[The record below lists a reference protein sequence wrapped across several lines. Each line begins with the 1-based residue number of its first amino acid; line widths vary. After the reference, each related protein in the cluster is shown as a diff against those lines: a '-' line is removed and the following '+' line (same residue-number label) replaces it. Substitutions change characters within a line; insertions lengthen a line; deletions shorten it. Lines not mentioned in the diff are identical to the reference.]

1 MYLTR
6 ITELAQSALN
16 ALLRGDP
23 ETSSRL
29 AEMAGRCVAID
40 VVGTGVVLC
49 VTLDTQAVRVSAER
63 PDVVDVTLSGS
74 PVALMGLLASPP
86 SAARVR
92 QSDISITGDVA
103 TAQRLNSIL
112 DGLDIDWEERLAQVV
127 GDPLAHHAGRAV
139 RGLRQWEAGTRS
151 SLLDDVGEYL
161 KDESRLVVSAME
173 LGAFAA
179 GVDRIR
185 DDIERLD
192 QRVRRLRVHSQG
204 RAQ

>member
-6 ITELAQSALN
+6 ITELAQSTLN

-29 AEMAGRCVAID
+29 AELAGRCVAID
-40 VVGTGVVLC
+40 VVGTGVVFC

-92 QSDISITGDVA
+92 QSGISIAGDVA

-112 DGLDIDWEERLAQVV
+112 DGLDVDWEERLAQVV
-127 GDPLAHHAGRAV
+127 GDPLAHHAGRVA

-161 KDESRLVVSAME
+161 RDESRLVVSTME
-173 LGAFAA
+173 LGTFAA

-192 QRVRRLRVHSQG
+192 QRVRRLRVHSQS